1 MANIAHKPTD
11 ENKQKVEQLASVG
24 LPYRMISSLIDDGI
38 NVDTLQKYYAKELER
53 GAAKAC
59 AKVGN
64 ALFKKCM
71 DGDTASLIFW
81 AKTRMGWK
89 ETQVQETLS
98 VSSLSDDELDAK
110 IAALIEKTNG

>member
-1 MANIAHKPTD
+1 MAKPAHKPTD
-11 ENKQKVEQLASVG
+11 ENRQKAEQLASVG
-24 LPYRMISSLIDDGI
+24 LPYRMIASLIDDGI
-38 NVDTLQKYYAKELER
+38 NVDTLQKHYAKELER

-81 AKTRMGWK
+81 AKTRMQWK
-89 ETQVQETLS
+89 ETNVTEIQ
-98 VSSLSDDELDAK
+98 SDSNKLEITVTRATR
-110 IAALIEKTNG
+110 ENKTKPN

>member
-11 ENKQKVEQLASVG
+11 ENRQKAEQLASVG
-24 LPYRMISSLIDDGI
+24 LPYVMIADLIDDGI
-38 NVDTLQKYYAKELER
+38 NVDTLQKYYKKELHR

-89 ETQVQETLS
+89 ETNTHEVINKTPQES
-98 VSSLSDDELDAK
+98 RDEIIKNILEGK
-110 IAALIEKTNG
+110 